1 MLSLRPRPA
10 LLAALLTMT
19 ALASVTAQAG
29 TTDSPRRLEVQA
41 HAELEVVPDQ
51 ATLSARLWEHTP
63 AVARKNDTPTDP
75 DTLREARERLEARAA
90 TLIETLEAAGVSRD
104 AIQAGSLRV
113 QPETLHEPP
122 RPEGK
127 AVTLSRTRLER
138 PFEIELAELDT
149 LPTALDALTDAGV
162 NALDGVTYDL
172 ADRDAATDRAL
183 AQALEKARHKAE
195 LMASTLGVT
204 LGELLAVSETQS
216 PTYQPRMMAMSAD
229 ARESTPQAEY
239 RPGTITLEAGV
250 NVSWEIAQ

>member
-1 MLSLRPRPA
+1 MLFLRPRPA
-10 LLAALLTMT
+10 LLAALLAVT
-19 ALASVTAQAG
+19 ALGSITAQAG

-41 HAELEVVPDQ
+41 RAELEVVPDQ

-63 AVARKNDTPTDP
+63 AVARKDDTTDP
-75 DTLREARERLEARAA
+75 DALREARERLEARAA
-90 TLIETLEAAGVSRD
+90 TLIETLEAAGVHRD

-127 AVTLSRTRLER
+127 AMTLSRTRLER

-149 LPTALDALTDAGV
+149 LPTVLDALTDAGV

-183 AQALEKARHKAE
+183 TQALQKAQHKAK
-195 LMASTLGVT
+195 LMATTLGIT
-204 LGELLAVSETQS
+204 LGEVLGVSETQS
-216 PTYQPRMMAMSAD
+216 PVYQPRMMAMSAD